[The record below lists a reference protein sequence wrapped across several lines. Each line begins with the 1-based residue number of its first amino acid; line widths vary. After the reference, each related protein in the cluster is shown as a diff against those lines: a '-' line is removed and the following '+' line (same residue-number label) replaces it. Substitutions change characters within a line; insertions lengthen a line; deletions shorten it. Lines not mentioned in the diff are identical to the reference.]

1 MVFGQILYP
10 ADYCPARNRKN
21 DKLFGDDLD
30 FEDIKFPVKI
40 KDIHKMEK
48 KNSIGISVSG
58 YENKKKHWIYIVKK
72 NVDFLLIGKKE
83 RRPCVLTNRGKKH
96 NDEDSGYN
104 FINSMI

>member
-40 KDIHKMEK
+40 KDIQKM
-48 KNSIGISVSG
+48 
-58 YENKKKHWIYIVKK
+58 
-72 NVDFLLIGKKE
+72 
-83 RRPCVLTNRGKKH
+83 
-96 NDEDSGYN
+96 
-104 FINSMI
+104 